1 MTDSDTSLSVVGQD
15 MAADSLR
22 QMDDSSEY
30 SDGSFMRQ
38 LEQVDEDDREE
49 AIVDLA
55 SEELLPIEEL
65 MKDNGTDRLIMGNDM
80 VIIVK
85 ELD

>member
-1 MTDSDTSLSVVGQD
+1 MEKVKVTLVESCI
-15 MAADSLR
+15 
-22 QMDDSSEY
+22 
-30 SDGSFMRQ
+30 
-38 LEQVDEDDREE
+38 LESTLIVEGNFPEDEDDREE